1 MCPRAMPGADAAR
14 RAAGDSGIGTVLPA
28 RRHYAEGM
36 ATLVIVESPAKARKI
51 AGYLGRDYVVR
62 ASLGHVRDLPGSKGE
77 IPERYRTEPWAALGV
92 NPETFTPIYV
102 VPASKQA
109 TVQELRQLAARA
121 DRVLFASD
129 LDREGEAIS
138 YHLSRLLNVEQPTR
152 MVFTEI
158 TREALQAAL
167 HTTRPL
173 DLHLVAAQEARRVID
188 RLVGYGVSPLLW
200 GSVGGPLSA
209 GRVQS
214 AALMLAAQREM
225 ARMRF
230 RPATFWSIRAD
241 VLTRPKF
248 TATVTH
254 VRSSE
259 QPAGLPI
266 ARAAHYT
273 QDGVLKPGA
282 RVLEMTDGQA
292 RALSAY
298 LDGKEATVTAVEVTE
313 TRSRPAP
320 PFITSTLQQAGGRL
334 KLSAKQV
341 MDTAQ
346 RLYEGGFIT
355 YMRTDSPALSD
366 EALTEAR
373 REAARLFGPGAVP
386 AQPRQYAT
394 RNRNAQ
400 EAHEAI
406 RPAGTTWR
414 APETVGLRGAELD
427 VYTLIYQRTV
437 ASQMHD
443 AVFDRTGVTL
453 SCGAATLGAQGR
465 VLKEPGFLHLL
476 QDEEEGRDDQRLPA
490 LQQGQRVPLKARPP
504 EGKKTSAPTRFTE
517 ATLVQAMEKA
527 GIGRPSTYAQTLA
540 TLQTREYVRL
550 TGRHLAVTAVGL
562 LVATYLARQVPEV
575 MQKDFTA
582 TMEAGLDDVA
592 AGNTT
597 RVAYLTRFWTE
608 GLAQTIRR
616 ASRDAPNLPLPH
628 LEGTR
633 LRATGSGPHLVRGG
647 QSVPLP
653 PAVIPA
659 DLDGAQ
665 ADAILQG
672 TWTAKKARPAPERPD
687 GRATPRQRRS
697 TKGTARPRQGAV
709 SKTDRKDEPDT

>member
-1 MCPRAMPGADAAR
+1 
-14 RAAGDSGIGTVLPA
+14 
-28 RRHYAEGM
+28 M

-51 AGYLGRDYVVR
+51 AGLLGAGFTVR
-62 ASLGHVRDLPGSKGE
+62 ASLGHVRDLPGSKAE
-77 IPERYRTEPWAALGV
+77 IPERYRAEPWANLGV
-92 NPETFTPIYV
+92 NPDTFTPIYV
-102 VPASKQA
+102 VPASKRA
-109 TVQELRQLAARA
+109 TVKELQQLAAKA

-138 YHLSRLLNVEQPTR
+138 YHLSRLLGVDQPVR

-158 TREALQAAL
+158 TGDALQAAL
-167 HTTRPL
+167 RATRPL

-200 GSVGGPLSA
+200 GSVGGKLSA

-230 RPATFWSIRAD
+230 TSATFWSIRVD

-248 TATVTH
+248 TAAVTH

-259 QPAGLPI
+259 HPQGRPI
-266 ARAAHYT
+266 ARAGDYT
-273 QDGVLKPGA
+273 QDGVLKGGVQ
-282 RVLEMTDGQA
+282 VLEMTDEQA

-298 LDGKEATVTAVEVTE
+298 LDGREATVTSVEVTE

-334 KLSAKQV
+334 NLSAKAV
-341 MDTAQ
+341 MDAAQ

-366 EALTEAR
+366 EALSEAR
-373 REAARLFGPGAVP
+373 REATRLYGPAAVP
-386 AQPRQYAT
+386 PQPRQYAN

-414 APETVGLRGAELD
+414 APDRVGLSGADLE

-437 ASQMHD
+437 ASQMTD
-443 AVFDRTGVTL
+443 AVFDRTAVTL
-453 SCGAATLGAQGR
+453 TCGAATLGSQGR
-465 VLKEPGFLHLL
+465 VLKEPGFLQLL
-476 QDEEEGRDDQRLPA
+476 QDAAGEQEDQRLPR
-490 LQQGQRVPLKARPP
+490 LQPGQRVSLKARPP

-517 ATLVQAMEKA
+517 ATLVQAMEKV

-575 MQKDFTA
+575 VQNDFTA

-592 AGNTT
+592 AGGTT
-597 RVAYLTRFWTE
+597 RMAYLTRFWTE
-608 GLAQTIRR
+608 GLSKTIRR
-616 ASRDAPNLPLPH
+616 ASRDAPSLPLPQ

-633 LRATGSGPHLVRGG
+633 LRATGNGPHLVRGG
-647 QSVPLP
+647 QSMPLP

-665 ADAILQG
+665 ADAIMQG
-672 TWTAKKARPAPERPD
+672 TWTAQKVRPARARPAGEGGTTRK
-687 GRATPRQRRS
+687 RRS
-697 TKGTARPRQGAV
+697 AGGAAHPRKKNER
-709 SKTDRKDEPDT
+709 S

>member
-1 MCPRAMPGADAAR
+1 
-14 RAAGDSGIGTVLPA
+14 
-28 RRHYAEGM
+28 M

-51 AGYLGRDYVVR
+51 AGLLGDGFVVR
-62 ASLGHVRDLPGSKGE
+62 ASLGHVRDLPGSKAE
-77 IPERYRTEPWAALGV
+77 IPERYRAQPWANLGV
-92 NPETFTPIYV
+92 NPQTFTPIYV
-102 VPASKQA
+102 VPAAKRA
-109 TVQELRQLAARA
+109 TVRDLQQLAAKA
-121 DRVLFASD
+121 ERVLFASD
-129 LDREGEAIS
+129 MDREGEAIS
-138 YHLSRLLNVEQPTR
+138 YHLSRLLKVEQPTR

-158 TREALQAAL
+158 TREAIQAAL
-167 HTTRPL
+167 KATRPL

-188 RLVGYGVSPLLW
+188 RLVGYQVSPLLW
-200 GSVGGPLSA
+200 GSVGGKLSA

-214 AALMLAAQREM
+214 AALMLLAQREM

-230 RPATFWSIRAD
+230 RPATFWAIRAE

-259 QPAGLPI
+259 HPQGLPV
-266 ARAAHYT
+266 ARASDYT
-273 QDGVLKPGA
+273 QDGVLKPGVH
-282 RVLEMTDGQA
+282 VLEMTDDQA

-298 LDGKEATVTAVEVTE
+298 LDGKDATVTRVEVTE

-334 KLSAKQV
+334 NLSAKQV

-346 RLYEGGFIT
+346 RLYEGGYIT

-373 REAARLFGPGAVP
+373 REATRLFGPAAVP

-394 RNRNAQ
+394 RNKNAQ

-414 APETVGLRGAELD
+414 APDSVGLSGDDLA

-443 AVFDRTGVTL
+443 AVFDRTDVTL
-453 SCGAATLGAQGR
+453 TCGAATLSAQGR
-465 VLKEPGFLHLL
+465 VLKEAGYLHLL
-476 QDEEEGRDDQRLPA
+476 QDEEDDKEDQRLPA

-527 GIGRPSTYAQTLA
+527 GIGRPSTYAQTLS

-550 TGRHLAVTAVGL
+550 SGRHLSVTAVGL
-562 LVATYLARQVPEV
+562 LVTTYLARQVPEV

-592 AGNTT
+592 AGGVT
-597 RVAYLTRFWTE
+597 RIAYLTRFWTD
-608 GLAQTIRR
+608 GLAQTIRK

-628 LEGTR
+628 LDATR
-633 LRATGSGPHLVRGG
+633 LRATSSGPHLVRAG

-653 PAVIPA
+653 PDVIPA
-659 DLDGAQ
+659 DLDADQ
-665 ADAILQG
+665 TDAILSG
-672 TWTAKKARPAPERPD
+672 TWTARKTGRPRGSRGTVKGSRASRGTKRPKKA
-687 GRATPRQRRS
+687 G
-697 TKGTARPRQGAV
+697 
-709 SKTDRKDEPDT
+709 KTSRTGDS

>member
-1 MCPRAMPGADAAR
+1 
-14 RAAGDSGIGTVLPA
+14 
-28 RRHYAEGM
+28 M

-51 AGYLGRDYVVR
+51 AGLLGAGFTVR
-62 ASLGHVRDLPGSKGE
+62 ASLGHVRDLPGSKAE
-77 IPERYRTEPWAALGV
+77 IPERYRAEPWAHLGV
-92 NPETFTPIYV
+92 NPETFAPIYV
-102 VPASKQA
+102 VPAGKQA
-109 TVQELRQLAARA
+109 TVRDLRQLAAKA

-129 LDREGEAIS
+129 MDREGEAIS
-138 YHLSRLLNVEQPTR
+138 YHLSRLLGVAQPVR

-158 TREALQAAL
+158 TGDALQAAL
-167 HTTRPL
+167 RATRPL

-200 GSVGGPLSA
+200 GSVGGKLSA

-230 RPATFWSIRAD
+230 TPATFWSIRAD

-259 QPAGLPI
+259 FPQGRPI
-266 ARAAHYT
+266 ARAGDYT
-273 QDGVLKPGA
+273 QGGALKGGVQ
-282 RVLEMTDGQA
+282 VLEMTDEQA

-298 LDGKEATVTAVEVTE
+298 LDGREATVSAVEVTE

-334 KLSAKQV
+334 NLSAKQV

-366 EALTEAR
+366 EALSEAR
-373 REAARLFGPGAVP
+373 REATRLFGPAAVP

-394 RNRNAQ
+394 RNRTAQ

-414 APETVGLRGAELD
+414 APDAAGLSGADLE

-437 ASQMHD
+437 ASQMTD
-443 AVFDRTGVTL
+443 AVFDRTAVTL
-453 SCGAATLGAQGR
+453 TCGAATLGAQGR
-465 VLKEPGFLHLL
+465 VLKEPGFLQLL
-476 QDEEEGRDDQRLPA
+476 QEEDAEPDDQRLPP
-490 LQQGQRVPLKARPP
+490 LQPGQQVPLKARPP

-592 AGNTT
+592 AGGTT

-608 GLAQTIRR
+608 GLSQTIRR
-616 ASRDAPNLPLPH
+616 ASRDAPSLPLPH

-659 DLDGAQ
+659 DLDAAQ
-665 ADAILQG
+665 ADAVLQG
-672 TWTAKKARPAPERPD
+672 TWTAKKARPARERIPD
-687 GRATPRQRRS
+687 ESAVSRNRRTAEGATQTRKKAASRS
-697 TKGTARPRQGAV
+697 VRKGT
-709 SKTDRKDEPDT
+709 SDT

>member
-1 MCPRAMPGADAAR
+1 
-14 RAAGDSGIGTVLPA
+14 
-28 RRHYAEGM
+28 M

-51 AGYLGRDYVVR
+51 AGLLGAGFTVR
-62 ASLGHVRDLPGSKGE
+62 ASLGHVRDLPGSKAE
-77 IPERYRTEPWAALGV
+77 IPERYRAEPWANLGV
-92 NPETFTPIYV
+92 NPDTFTPIYV
-102 VPASKQA
+102 VPAGKQA
-109 TVQELRQLAARA
+109 TVRELRQLAAKA

-129 LDREGEAIS
+129 MDREGEAIS
-138 YHLSRLLNVEQPTR
+138 YHLSRLLGVDQPVR

-158 TREALQAAL
+158 TGDALQAAL
-167 HTTRPL
+167 RATRPL

-200 GSVGGPLSA
+200 GSVGGKLSA

-230 RPATFWSIRAD
+230 TSATFWSIRVD

-248 TATVTH
+248 TAAVTH

-259 QPAGLPI
+259 HPQGRPI
-266 ARAAHYT
+266 ARAGDYT
-273 QDGVLKPGA
+273 QDGVLKGGVQ
-282 RVLEMTDGQA
+282 VLEMTDEQA

-298 LDGKEATVTAVEVTE
+298 LDGREATVTSVEVTE

-334 KLSAKQV
+334 NLSAKAV
-341 MDTAQ
+341 MDAAQ

-355 YMRTDSPALSD
+355 YMRTDSPVLSD
-366 EALTEAR
+366 EALSEAR
-373 REAARLFGPGAVP
+373 REATRLYGPAAVP
-386 AQPRQYAT
+386 PQPRQYAT

-414 APETVGLRGAELD
+414 APDRVGLSGADLE

-437 ASQMHD
+437 ASQMTD
-443 AVFDRTGVTL
+443 AVFDRTAVTL
-453 SCGAATLGAQGR
+453 TCGAATLGSQGR
-465 VLKEPGFLHLL
+465 ILKEPGFLQLL
-476 QDEEEGRDDQRLPA
+476 QEEAGEQEDQRLPR
-490 LQQGQRVPLKARPP
+490 LQPGQRVSLKARPP

-575 MQKDFTA
+575 VQNDFTA

-592 AGNTT
+592 AGGTT
-597 RVAYLTRFWTE
+597 RMAYLTRFWTE
-608 GLAQTIRR
+608 GLSQTIRR
-616 ASRDAPNLPLPH
+616 ASRDAPSLPLPQ

-633 LRATGSGPHLVRGG
+633 LRATGNGPHLVRGG
-647 QSVPLP
+647 QSMPLP

-665 ADAILQG
+665 ADAIMQG
-672 TWTAKKARPAPERPD
+672 TWTAQKVRPARARPAGEGGTTRK
-687 GRATPRQRRS
+687 RRS
-697 TKGTARPRQGAV
+697 AGGAAHPRKKNER
-709 SKTDRKDEPDT
+709 S

>member
-1 MCPRAMPGADAAR
+1 
-14 RAAGDSGIGTVLPA
+14 
-28 RRHYAEGM
+28 M

-51 AGYLGRDYVVR
+51 AGLLGAGFTVR
-62 ASLGHVRDLPGSKGE
+62 ASLGHVRDLPGSKAE
-77 IPERYRTEPWAALGV
+77 IPERYRAEPWANLGV
-92 NPETFTPIYV
+92 NPDTFTPIYV
-102 VPASKQA
+102 VPASKRA
-109 TVQELRQLAARA
+109 TVKELQQLAAKA

-138 YHLSRLLNVEQPTR
+138 YHLSRLLGVDQPVR

-158 TREALQAAL
+158 TGDALQAAL
-167 HTTRPL
+167 RATRPL

-200 GSVGGPLSA
+200 GSVGGKLSA

-230 RPATFWSIRAD
+230 TSATFWSIRVD

-248 TATVTH
+248 TAAVTH

-259 QPAGLPI
+259 HPQGRPI
-266 ARAAHYT
+266 ARAGDYT
-273 QDGVLKPGA
+273 QDGVLKGGVQ
-282 RVLEMTDGQA
+282 VLEMTDEQA

-298 LDGKEATVTAVEVTE
+298 LDGREATVTSVEVTE

-334 KLSAKQV
+334 NLSAKAV
-341 MDTAQ
+341 MDAAQ

-366 EALTEAR
+366 EALSEAR
-373 REAARLFGPGAVP
+373 REATRLYGPAAVP
-386 AQPRQYAT
+386 PQPRQYAT

-414 APETVGLRGAELD
+414 APDRVGLSGADLE

-437 ASQMHD
+437 ASQMTD
-443 AVFDRTGVTL
+443 AVFDRTAVTL
-453 SCGAATLGAQGR
+453 TCGAATLGSQGR
-465 VLKEPGFLHLL
+465 VLKEPGFLQLL
-476 QDEEEGRDDQRLPA
+476 QEEAGEQEDQRLPR
-490 LQQGQRVPLKARPP
+490 LQPGQRVSLKARPP

-575 MQKDFTA
+575 MQNDFTA

-592 AGNTT
+592 AGETT

-608 GLAQTIRR
+608 GLSQTIRR
-616 ASRDAPNLPLPH
+616 ASRDAPSLPLPQ

-647 QSVPLP
+647 QSMPLP

-665 ADAILQG
+665 ADAIMQG
-672 TWTAKKARPAPERPD
+672 TWTAQKIRPARARPAGEGGTTRKR
-687 GRATPRQRRS
+687 RAA
-697 TKGTARPRQGAV
+697 GGAARPRKKNQR
-709 SKTDRKDEPDT
+709 S

>member
-1 MCPRAMPGADAAR
+1 
-14 RAAGDSGIGTVLPA
+14 
-28 RRHYAEGM
+28 M

-51 AGYLGRDYVVR
+51 AGLLGAGFTVR
-62 ASLGHVRDLPGSKGE
+62 ASLGHVRDLPGSKAE
-77 IPERYRTEPWAALGV
+77 IPERYRAEPWANLGV
-92 NPETFTPIYV
+92 NPDTFTPIYV
-102 VPASKQA
+102 VPASKRA
-109 TVQELRQLAARA
+109 TVKELQQLAAKA

-138 YHLSRLLNVEQPTR
+138 YHLSRLLGVDQPVR

-158 TREALQAAL
+158 TGDALQAAL
-167 HTTRPL
+167 RATRPL

-200 GSVGGPLSA
+200 GSVGGKLSA

-230 RPATFWSIRAD
+230 TSATFWSIRVD

-248 TATVTH
+248 TAAVTH

-259 QPAGLPI
+259 HPQGRPI
-266 ARAAHYT
+266 ARAGDYT
-273 QDGVLKPGA
+273 QDGVLKGGVQ
-282 RVLEMTDGQA
+282 VLEMTDEQA

-298 LDGKEATVTAVEVTE
+298 LDGREATVTSVEVTE

-334 KLSAKQV
+334 NLSAKAV
-341 MDTAQ
+341 MDAAQ

-366 EALTEAR
+366 EALSEAR
-373 REAARLFGPGAVP
+373 REATRLYGPAAVP
-386 AQPRQYAT
+386 PQPRQYAN

-414 APETVGLRGAELD
+414 APDRVGLSGADLE

-437 ASQMHD
+437 ASQMTD
-443 AVFDRTGVTL
+443 AVFDRTAVTL
-453 SCGAATLGAQGR
+453 TCGAATLGSQGR
-465 VLKEPGFLHLL
+465 VLKEPGFLQLL
-476 QDEEEGRDDQRLPA
+476 QEEAGEQEDQRLPR
-490 LQQGQRVPLKARPP
+490 LQPGQRVSLKARPP

-575 MQKDFTA
+575 MQNDFTA

-592 AGNTT
+592 AGETT

-608 GLAQTIRR
+608 GLSQTIRR
-616 ASRDAPNLPLPH
+616 ASRDAPSLPLPQ

-647 QSVPLP
+647 QSMPLP

-665 ADAILQG
+665 ADAIMQG
-672 TWTAKKARPAPERPD
+672 TWTARKIRPARVRPA
-687 GRATPRQRRS
+687 GEGGTTRKRRS
-697 TKGTARPRQGAV
+697 AGGAAHPRKKNGR
-709 SKTDRKDEPDT
+709 S

>member
-1 MCPRAMPGADAAR
+1 
-14 RAAGDSGIGTVLPA
+14 
-28 RRHYAEGM
+28 M

-51 AGYLGRDYVVR
+51 AGLLGAGFTVR
-62 ASLGHVRDLPGSKGE
+62 ASLGHVRDLPGSKAE
-77 IPERYRTEPWAALGV
+77 IPERYRAEPWANLGV
-92 NPETFTPIYV
+92 NPDTFTPIYV
-102 VPASKQA
+102 VPASKRA
-109 TVQELRQLAARA
+109 TVKELQQLAAKA

-138 YHLSRLLNVEQPTR
+138 YHLSRLLGVDQPVR

-158 TREALQAAL
+158 TGDALQAAL
-167 HTTRPL
+167 RATRPL

-200 GSVGGPLSA
+200 GSVGGKLSA

-230 RPATFWSIRAD
+230 TSATFWSIRVD

-248 TATVTH
+248 TAAVTH

-259 QPAGLPI
+259 HPQGRPI
-266 ARAAHYT
+266 ARAGDYT
-273 QDGVLKPGA
+273 QDGVLKGGVQ
-282 RVLEMTDGQA
+282 VLEMTDEQA

-298 LDGKEATVTAVEVTE
+298 LDGREATVTSVEVTE

-334 KLSAKQV
+334 NLSAKAV
-341 MDTAQ
+341 MDAAQ

-366 EALTEAR
+366 EALSEAR
-373 REAARLFGPGAVP
+373 REATRLYGPAAVP
-386 AQPRQYAT
+386 PQPRQYAN

-414 APETVGLRGAELD
+414 APDRVGLSGADLE

-437 ASQMHD
+437 ASQMTD
-443 AVFDRTGVTL
+443 AVFDRTAVTL
-453 SCGAATLGAQGR
+453 TCGAATLGSQGR
-465 VLKEPGFLHLL
+465 VLKEPGFLQLL
-476 QDEEEGRDDQRLPA
+476 QEEAGEQEDQRLPR
-490 LQQGQRVPLKARPP
+490 LQPGQRVSLKARPP

-575 MQKDFTA
+575 VQNDFTA

-592 AGNTT
+592 AGGTT
-597 RVAYLTRFWTE
+597 RMAYLTRFWTE
-608 GLAQTIRR
+608 GLSKTIRR
-616 ASRDAPNLPLPH
+616 ASRDAPSLPLPQ

-633 LRATGSGPHLVRGG
+633 LRATGNGPHLVRGG
-647 QSVPLP
+647 QSMPLP

-665 ADAILQG
+665 ADAIMQG
-672 TWTAKKARPAPERPD
+672 TWTAQKIRPARARPAGEGGTTRKR
-687 GRATPRQRRS
+687 RAA
-697 TKGTARPRQGAV
+697 GGAARPRKKNQR
-709 SKTDRKDEPDT
+709 S

>member
-1 MCPRAMPGADAAR
+1 
-14 RAAGDSGIGTVLPA
+14 
-28 RRHYAEGM
+28 M

-51 AGYLGRDYVVR
+51 AGLLGAGFTVR
-62 ASLGHVRDLPGSKGE
+62 ASLGHVRDLPGSKAE
-77 IPERYRTEPWAALGV
+77 IPERYRAEPWANLGV
-92 NPETFTPIYV
+92 NPDTFAPIYV
-102 VPASKQA
+102 VPASRRA
-109 TVQELRQLAARA
+109 TVKELQQLASKA

-129 LDREGEAIS
+129 MDREGEAIS
-138 YHLSRLLNVEQPTR
+138 YHLSRLLGVDQPVR

-158 TREALQAAL
+158 TGDALQAAL
-167 HTTRPL
+167 RATRPL

-200 GSVGGPLSA
+200 GSVGGKLSA

-230 RPATFWSIRAD
+230 TPATFWSIRAD

-248 TATVTH
+248 TAAVTH

-259 QPAGLPI
+259 HLQGRPI
-266 ARAAHYT
+266 ARAGDYT
-273 QDGVLKPGA
+273 QDGVLKGGVQ
-282 RVLEMTDGQA
+282 VLEVTDEQA

-298 LDGKEATVTAVEVTE
+298 LDGREATVTSVEVTE

-334 KLSAKQV
+334 NLSAKAV
-341 MDTAQ
+341 MDAAQ

-366 EALTEAR
+366 EALSEAR
-373 REAARLFGPGAVP
+373 REATRLYGPAAVP
-386 AQPRQYAT
+386 PQPRQYAT

-414 APETVGLRGAELD
+414 APDRVGLSGADLE

-437 ASQMHD
+437 ASQMTD
-443 AVFDRTGVTL
+443 AVFDRTAVTL
-453 SCGAATLGAQGR
+453 TCGAATLGAQGR
-465 VLKEPGFLHLL
+465 VLKEPGFLQLL
-476 QDEEEGRDDQRLPA
+476 QEEAGEQEDQRLPR
-490 LQQGQRVPLKARPP
+490 LQPGQRVSLKARPP

-575 MQKDFTA
+575 VQNDFTA

-592 AGNTT
+592 AGGTT
-597 RVAYLTRFWTE
+597 RMAYLTRFWTE
-608 GLAQTIRR
+608 GLSQTIRR
-616 ASRDAPNLPLPH
+616 ASRDAPSLPLPQ

-633 LRATGSGPHLVRGG
+633 LRATGNGPHLVRGG
-647 QSVPLP
+647 QSMPLP

-665 ADAILQG
+665 ADAIMQG
-672 TWTAKKARPAPERPD
+672 TWTAQKVRPARARPAGEGGTTRKR
-687 GRATPRQRRS
+687 RAA
-697 TKGTARPRQGAV
+697 GGDARPRKKNQR
-709 SKTDRKDEPDT
+709 S

>member
-1 MCPRAMPGADAAR
+1 
-14 RAAGDSGIGTVLPA
+14 
-28 RRHYAEGM
+28 M

-51 AGYLGRDYVVR
+51 AGLLGAGFTVR
-62 ASLGHVRDLPGSKGE
+62 ASLGHVRDLPGSKAE
-77 IPERYRTEPWAALGV
+77 IPERYRAEPWANLGV
-92 NPETFTPIYV
+92 NPDTFTPIYV
-102 VPASKQA
+102 VPASKRA
-109 TVQELRQLAARA
+109 TVKELQQLAAKA

-138 YHLSRLLNVEQPTR
+138 YHLSRLLGVDQPVR

-158 TREALQAAL
+158 TGDALQAAL
-167 HTTRPL
+167 RATRPL

-200 GSVGGPLSA
+200 GSVGGKLSA

-230 RPATFWSIRAD
+230 TSATFWSIRVD

-248 TATVTH
+248 TAAVTH

-259 QPAGLPI
+259 HPQGRPI
-266 ARAAHYT
+266 ARAGDYT
-273 QDGVLKPGA
+273 QDGVLKGGVQ
-282 RVLEMTDGQA
+282 VLEMTDEQA

-298 LDGKEATVTAVEVTE
+298 LDGREATVTSVEVTE

-334 KLSAKQV
+334 NLSAKAV
-341 MDTAQ
+341 MDAAQ

-366 EALTEAR
+366 EALSEAR
-373 REAARLFGPGAVP
+373 REATRLYGPAAVP
-386 AQPRQYAT
+386 PQPRQYAN

-414 APETVGLRGAELD
+414 APDQVGLSGADLE

-437 ASQMHD
+437 ASQMTD
-443 AVFDRTGVTL
+443 AVFDRTAVTL
-453 SCGAATLGAQGR
+453 TCGAATLGSQGR
-465 VLKEPGFLHLL
+465 VLKEPGFLQLL
-476 QDEEEGRDDQRLPA
+476 QEEAGEQEDQRLPR
-490 LQQGQRVPLKARPP
+490 LQPGQRVSLKARPP

-575 MQKDFTA
+575 MQNDFTA

-592 AGNTT
+592 AGETT

-608 GLAQTIRR
+608 GLSQTIRR
-616 ASRDAPNLPLPH
+616 ASRDAPSLPLPQ

-647 QSVPLP
+647 HSMPLP

-665 ADAILQG
+665 ADAIMQG
-672 TWTAKKARPAPERPD
+672 TWTAQKIRPARARPAGEGGTTRKR
-687 GRATPRQRRS
+687 RAA
-697 TKGTARPRQGAV
+697 GGAARPRKKNQR
-709 SKTDRKDEPDT
+709 S

>member
-1 MCPRAMPGADAAR
+1 
-14 RAAGDSGIGTVLPA
+14 
-28 RRHYAEGM
+28 M

-51 AGYLGRDYVVR
+51 AGLLGAGFTVR
-62 ASLGHVRDLPGSKGE
+62 ASLGHVRDLPGSKAE
-77 IPERYRTEPWAALGV
+77 IPERYRAEPWANLGV
-92 NPETFTPIYV
+92 NPDTFTPIYV
-102 VPASKQA
+102 VPASKRA
-109 TVQELRQLAARA
+109 TVKELQQLAAKA

-138 YHLSRLLNVEQPTR
+138 YHLSRLLGVDQPVR

-158 TREALQAAL
+158 TGDALQAAL
-167 HTTRPL
+167 RATRPL

-200 GSVGGPLSA
+200 GSVGGKLSA

-230 RPATFWSIRAD
+230 TSATFWSIRVD

-248 TATVTH
+248 TAAVTH

-259 QPAGLPI
+259 HPQGRPI
-266 ARAAHYT
+266 ARAGDYT
-273 QDGVLKPGA
+273 QDGVLKGGVQ
-282 RVLEMTDGQA
+282 VLEMTDEQA

-298 LDGKEATVTAVEVTE
+298 LDGREATVTSVEVTE

-334 KLSAKQV
+334 NLSAKAV
-341 MDTAQ
+341 MDAAQ

-366 EALTEAR
+366 EALSEAR
-373 REAARLFGPGAVP
+373 REATRLYGPAAVP
-386 AQPRQYAT
+386 PQPRQYAN

-414 APETVGLRGAELD
+414 APDRVGLSGADLE

-437 ASQMHD
+437 ASQMTD
-443 AVFDRTGVTL
+443 AVFDRTAVTL
-453 SCGAATLGAQGR
+453 TCGAATLGSQGR
-465 VLKEPGFLHLL
+465 VLKEPGFLQLL
-476 QDEEEGRDDQRLPA
+476 QEEAGEQEDQRLPR
-490 LQQGQRVPLKARPP
+490 LQPGQRVPLKARPP

-575 MQKDFTA
+575 VQNDFTA

-592 AGNTT
+592 AGGTT
-597 RVAYLTRFWTE
+597 RMAYLTRFWTE
-608 GLAQTIRR
+608 GLSQTIRR
-616 ASRDAPNLPLPH
+616 ASRDAPSLPLPQ

-633 LRATGSGPHLVRGG
+633 LRATGNGPHLVRGG
-647 QSVPLP
+647 QNMPLP

-665 ADAILQG
+665 ADAIMQG
-672 TWTAKKARPAPERPD
+672 TWTAQKVRPARARPAGEGGTTRK
-687 GRATPRQRRS
+687 RRS
-697 TKGTARPRQGAV
+697 AGGAAHPRKKNER
-709 SKTDRKDEPDT
+709 S

>member
-1 MCPRAMPGADAAR
+1 
-14 RAAGDSGIGTVLPA
+14 
-28 RRHYAEGM
+28 M

-51 AGYLGRDYVVR
+51 AGLLGAGFTVR
-62 ASLGHVRDLPGSKGE
+62 ASLGHVRDLPGSKAE
-77 IPERYRTEPWAALGV
+77 IPERYRAEPWANLGV
-92 NPETFTPIYV
+92 NPDTFTPIYV
-102 VPASKQA
+102 VLAGKQA
-109 TVQELRQLAARA
+109 TVRELRQLAAKA

-129 LDREGEAIS
+129 MDREGEAIS
-138 YHLSRLLNVEQPTR
+138 YHLSRLLGVDQPVR

-158 TREALQAAL
+158 TGDALQAAL
-167 HTTRPL
+167 RATRPL

-200 GSVGGPLSA
+200 GSVGGKLSA

-230 RPATFWSIRAD
+230 TPATFWSIRAD

-248 TATVTH
+248 TAAVTH

-259 QPAGLPI
+259 HPQGRPL
-266 ARAAHYT
+266 ARAGDYT
-273 QDGVLKPGA
+273 QDGVLKGGVQ
-282 RVLEMTDGQA
+282 VLEMTDEQA

-298 LDGKEATVTAVEVTE
+298 LDGREATVTSVEVTE

-334 KLSAKQV
+334 NLSAKGV
-341 MDTAQ
+341 MDAAQ

-366 EALTEAR
+366 EALSEAR
-373 REAARLFGPGAVP
+373 REATRLYGPAAVP
-386 AQPRQYAT
+386 PQPRQYAT

-414 APETVGLRGAELD
+414 APDRVGLSGADLE

-437 ASQMHD
+437 ASQMTD
-443 AVFDRTGVTL
+443 AVFDRTAVTL
-453 SCGAATLGAQGR
+453 TCGAATLGAQGR
-465 VLKEPGFLHLL
+465 VLKEPGFLQLL
-476 QDEEEGRDDQRLPA
+476 QEEAGEQEDQRLPR
-490 LQQGQRVPLKARPP
+490 LQPGQRVSLKARPP

-575 MQKDFTA
+575 MQNDFTA

-592 AGNTT
+592 AGETT

-608 GLAQTIRR
+608 GLSQTIRR
-616 ASRDAPNLPLPH
+616 ASRDAPSLPLPQ

-647 QSVPLP
+647 QSMPLP

-665 ADAILQG
+665 ADAIMQG
-672 TWTAKKARPAPERPD
+672 TWTAQKIRPARARPAGEGGTTRKR
-687 GRATPRQRRS
+687 RAA
-697 TKGTARPRQGAV
+697 GGAARPRKKNQR
-709 SKTDRKDEPDT
+709 S

>member
-1 MCPRAMPGADAAR
+1 
-14 RAAGDSGIGTVLPA
+14 
-28 RRHYAEGM
+28 M

-51 AGYLGRDYVVR
+51 AGLLGAGFTVR
-62 ASLGHVRDLPGSKGE
+62 ASLGHVRDLPGSKAE
-77 IPERYRTEPWAALGV
+77 IPERYRAEPWANLGV
-92 NPETFTPIYV
+92 NPDTFTPIYV
-102 VPASKQA
+102 VPAGKQA
-109 TVQELRQLAARA
+109 TVRELRQLAAKA
-121 DRVLFASD
+121 ERVLFASD
-129 LDREGEAIS
+129 MDREGEAIS
-138 YHLSRLLNVEQPTR
+138 YHLSRLLGVDQPVR

-158 TREALQAAL
+158 TGDALQAAL
-167 HTTRPL
+167 RATRPL

-188 RLVGYGVSPLLW
+188 RLVGYGGSPLLW
-200 GSVGGPLSA
+200 GSVGGKLSA

-230 RPATFWSIRAD
+230 TPATFWSIRAD

-248 TATVTH
+248 TAAVTH

-259 QPAGLPI
+259 HPQGRPI
-266 ARAAHYT
+266 ARAGDYT
-273 QDGVLKPGA
+273 QDGVLKGGVQ
-282 RVLEMTDGQA
+282 VLEMTDEQA

-298 LDGKEATVTAVEVTE
+298 LDGREATVTSVEVTE

-334 KLSAKQV
+334 NLSAKAV
-341 MDTAQ
+341 MDAAQ

-366 EALTEAR
+366 EALSEAR
-373 REAARLFGPGAVP
+373 REATRLYGPAAVP
-386 AQPRQYAT
+386 PQPRQYAT

-414 APETVGLRGAELD
+414 APDRVGLSGADLE

-437 ASQMHD
+437 ASQMTD
-443 AVFDRTGVTL
+443 AVFDRTAVTL
-453 SCGAATLGAQGR
+453 TCGAATLGVQGR
-465 VLKEPGFLHLL
+465 VLKEPGFLQLL
-476 QDEEEGRDDQRLPA
+476 QEEAGEQEDQRLPR
-490 LQQGQRVPLKARPP
+490 LQPGQRVPLKARPP

-575 MQKDFTA
+575 VQNDFTA

-592 AGNTT
+592 AGGTT
-597 RVAYLTRFWTE
+597 RMAYLTRFWTE
-608 GLAQTIRR
+608 GLSQTIRR
-616 ASRDAPNLPLPH
+616 ASRDAPSLPLPQ

-647 QSVPLP
+647 QSMPLP

-665 ADAILQG
+665 ADAIMQG
-672 TWTAKKARPAPERPD
+672 TWTAQKIRPARARPAGEGGTTRKR
-687 GRATPRQRRS
+687 RAA
-697 TKGTARPRQGAV
+697 GGVARPRKKNQR
-709 SKTDRKDEPDT
+709 S

>member
-1 MCPRAMPGADAAR
+1 
-14 RAAGDSGIGTVLPA
+14 
-28 RRHYAEGM
+28 
-36 ATLVIVESPAKARKI
+36 
-51 AGYLGRDYVVR
+51 
-62 ASLGHVRDLPGSKGE
+62 
-77 IPERYRTEPWAALGV
+77 
-92 NPETFTPIYV
+92 
-102 VPASKQA
+102 
-109 TVQELRQLAARA
+109 
-121 DRVLFASD
+121 
-129 LDREGEAIS
+129 
-138 YHLSRLLNVEQPTR
+138 
-152 MVFTEI
+152 
-158 TREALQAAL
+158 
-167 HTTRPL
+167 
-173 DLHLVAAQEARRVID
+173 
-188 RLVGYGVSPLLW
+188 
-200 GSVGGPLSA
+200 
-209 GRVQS
+209 
-214 AALMLAAQREM
+214 
-225 ARMRF
+225 MRF
-230 RPATFWSIRAD
+230 TSATFWSIRVD

-248 TATVTH
+248 TAAVTH

-259 QPAGLPI
+259 HPQGRPI
-266 ARAAHYT
+266 ARAGDYT
-273 QDGVLKPGA
+273 QDGVLKGGVQ
-282 RVLEMTDGQA
+282 VLEMTDEQA

-298 LDGKEATVTAVEVTE
+298 LDGREATVTSVEVTE

-334 KLSAKQV
+334 NLSAKAV
-341 MDTAQ
+341 MDAAQ

-366 EALTEAR
+366 EALSEAR
-373 REAARLFGPGAVP
+373 REATRLYGPAAVP
-386 AQPRQYAT
+386 PQPRQYAN

-414 APETVGLRGAELD
+414 APDQVGLSGADLE

-437 ASQMHD
+437 ASQMTD
-443 AVFDRTGVTL
+443 AVFDRTAVTL
-453 SCGAATLGAQGR
+453 TCGAATLGSQGR
-465 VLKEPGFLHLL
+465 VLKEPGFLQLL
-476 QDEEEGRDDQRLPA
+476 QEEAGEQEDQRLPR
-490 LQQGQRVPLKARPP
+490 LQPGQRVSLKARPPEGKKTSAPTRFTQEEAGEQEDQRLPRLQPGQRVSLKARPP

-575 MQKDFTA
+575 MQNDFTA

-592 AGNTT
+592 AGETT

-608 GLAQTIRR
+608 GLSQTIRR
-616 ASRDAPNLPLPH
+616 ASRDAPSLPLPQ

-647 QSVPLP
+647 QSMPLP

-665 ADAILQG
+665 ADAIMQG
-672 TWTAKKARPAPERPD
+672 TWTAQKIRPARARPAGEGGTTRKR
-687 GRATPRQRRS
+687 RAA
-697 TKGTARPRQGAV
+697 GGAARPRKKNQR
-709 SKTDRKDEPDT
+709 S

>member
-1 MCPRAMPGADAAR
+1 
-14 RAAGDSGIGTVLPA
+14 
-28 RRHYAEGM
+28 M

-51 AGYLGRDYVVR
+51 AGLLGAGFTVR
-62 ASLGHVRDLPGSKGE
+62 ASLGHVRDLPGSKAE
-77 IPERYRTEPWAALGV
+77 IPERYRAEPWANLGV
-92 NPETFTPIYV
+92 NPDTFTPIYV
-102 VPASKQA
+102 VPASKRA
-109 TVQELRQLAARA
+109 TVKELQQLAAKA

-129 LDREGEAIS
+129 MDREGEAIS
-138 YHLSRLLNVEQPTR
+138 YHLSRLLGVDQPVR

-158 TREALQAAL
+158 TGDALQAAL
-167 HTTRPL
+167 RATRPL

-200 GSVGGPLSA
+200 GSVGGKLSA

-230 RPATFWSIRAD
+230 TSATFWSIRVD

-248 TATVTH
+248 TAAVTH

-259 QPAGLPI
+259 HPQGRPI
-266 ARAAHYT
+266 ARAGDYT
-273 QDGVLKPGA
+273 QDGVLKGGVQ
-282 RVLEMTDGQA
+282 VLEMTDEQA

-298 LDGKEATVTAVEVTE
+298 LDGREATVTSVEVTE

-334 KLSAKQV
+334 NLSAKAV
-341 MDTAQ
+341 MDAAQ

-355 YMRTDSPALSD
+355 YMRTDSPVLSD
-366 EALTEAR
+366 EALSEAR
-373 REAARLFGPGAVP
+373 REATRLYGPAAVP
-386 AQPRQYAT
+386 PQPRQYAT

-414 APETVGLRGAELD
+414 APDRVGLSGADLE

-437 ASQMHD
+437 ASQMTD
-443 AVFDRTGVTL
+443 AVFDRTAVTL
-453 SCGAATLGAQGR
+453 TCGAATLGSQGR
-465 VLKEPGFLHLL
+465 VLKEPGFLQLL
-476 QDEEEGRDDQRLPA
+476 QEEAGEQEDQRLPR
-490 LQQGQRVPLKARPP
+490 LQPGQRVSLKARPP

-575 MQKDFTA
+575 MQNDFTA

-592 AGNTT
+592 AGETT

-608 GLAQTIRR
+608 GLSQTIRR
-616 ASRDAPNLPLPH
+616 ASRDAPSLPLPQ

-633 LRATGSGPHLVRGG
+633 LRATGNGPHLVRGG
-647 QSVPLP
+647 QNMPLP

-665 ADAILQG
+665 ADAIMQG
-672 TWTAKKARPAPERPD
+672 TWTARKIRPARVRPA
-687 GRATPRQRRS
+687 GEGGTTRKRRS
-697 TKGTARPRQGAV
+697 AGGAAHPRKKNGR
-709 SKTDRKDEPDT
+709 S

>member
-1 MCPRAMPGADAAR
+1 
-14 RAAGDSGIGTVLPA
+14 
-28 RRHYAEGM
+28 M

-51 AGYLGRDYVVR
+51 AGLLGAGFTVR
-62 ASLGHVRDLPGSKGE
+62 ASLGHVRDLPGSKAE
-77 IPERYRTEPWAALGV
+77 IPERYRAEPWANLGV
-92 NPETFTPIYV
+92 NPDTFAPIYV
-102 VPASKQA
+102 VPASKRA
-109 TVQELRQLAARA
+109 TVKELQQLASKA

-129 LDREGEAIS
+129 MDREGEAIS
-138 YHLSRLLNVEQPTR
+138 YHLSRLLGVDQPVR

-158 TREALQAAL
+158 TGDALQAAL
-167 HTTRPL
+167 RATRPL

-200 GSVGGPLSA
+200 GSVGGKLSA

-230 RPATFWSIRAD
+230 TSATFWSIRVD

-248 TATVTH
+248 TAAVTH

-259 QPAGLPI
+259 HPQGRPL
-266 ARAAHYT
+266 ARAGDYT
-273 QDGVLKPGA
+273 QDGVLKGGVQ
-282 RVLEMTDGQA
+282 VLEMTDEQA

-298 LDGKEATVTAVEVTE
+298 LDGREATVTSVEVTE

-334 KLSAKQV
+334 NLSAKGV
-341 MDTAQ
+341 MDAAQ

-366 EALTEAR
+366 EALSEAR
-373 REAARLFGPGAVP
+373 REATRLYGPAAVP
-386 AQPRQYAT
+386 PQPRQYAT

-414 APETVGLRGAELD
+414 APDRVGLSGADLE

-437 ASQMHD
+437 ASQMTD
-443 AVFDRTGVTL
+443 AVFDRTAVTL
-453 SCGAATLGAQGR
+453 TCGAATLGSQGR
-465 VLKEPGFLHLL
+465 VLKEPGFLQLL
-476 QDEEEGRDDQRLPA
+476 QEEAGEQEDQRLPR
-490 LQQGQRVPLKARPP
+490 LQPGQRVSLKARPP

-575 MQKDFTA
+575 VQNDFTA

-592 AGNTT
+592 AGGTT
-597 RVAYLTRFWTE
+597 RMAYLTRFWTE
-608 GLAQTIRR
+608 GLSKTIRR
-616 ASRDAPNLPLPH
+616 ASRDAPSLPLPQ

-633 LRATGSGPHLVRGG
+633 LRATGNGPHLVRGG
-647 QSVPLP
+647 QSMPLP

-665 ADAILQG
+665 ADAIMQG
-672 TWTAKKARPAPERPD
+672 TWTAQKVRPARARPAGEGGTTRK
-687 GRATPRQRRS
+687 RRS
-697 TKGTARPRQGAV
+697 AGGAAHPRKKNER
-709 SKTDRKDEPDT
+709 S

>member
-1 MCPRAMPGADAAR
+1 
-14 RAAGDSGIGTVLPA
+14 
-28 RRHYAEGM
+28 M

-51 AGYLGRDYVVR
+51 AGLLGAGFVVR
-62 ASLGHVRDLPGSKGE
+62 ASLGHVRDLPGSKAE
-77 IPERYRTEPWAALGV
+77 IPERYRAEPWANLGV
-92 NPETFTPIYV
+92 NPETFAPIYV
-102 VPASKQA
+102 VPAGKQA
-109 TVQELRQLAARA
+109 TVRELRQLAARA

-129 LDREGEAIS
+129 MDREGEAIS
-138 YHLSRLLNVEQPTR
+138 YHLSRLLGVEQPTR

-167 HTTRPL
+167 RSTRPL

-200 GSVGGPLSA
+200 GSVGGKLSA

-214 AALMLAAQREM
+214 AALMLVAQREM

-248 TATVTH
+248 TATVTR

-259 QPAGLPI
+259 HPQGLPI
-266 ARAAHYT
+266 ARSGDYT
-273 QDGVLKPGA
+273 QDGALKAGVQ
-282 RVLEMTDGQA
+282 VLEMTDGQA
-292 RALSAY
+292 SALSAY
-298 LDGKEATVTAVEVTE
+298 LDGREATVTSVDVTE
-313 TRSRPAP
+313 TRTRPAP

-334 KLSAKQV
+334 NLSAKGV
-341 MDTAQ
+341 MDAAQ
-346 RLYEGGFIT
+346 RLYEGGYIT

-373 REAARLFGPGAVP
+373 REATRLFGPGAVP

-394 RNRNAQ
+394 RNPGAQ

-406 RPAGTTWR
+406 RPAGTSWR
-414 APETVGLRGAELD
+414 APAATGLSGADLD

-437 ASQMHD
+437 ASQMTD
-443 AVFDRTGVTL
+443 AVFDRTAVTL
-453 SCGAATLGAQGR
+453 TCGAATLGAQGR
-465 VLKEPGFLHLL
+465 VLKEAGFRQLL
-476 QDEEEGRDDQRLPA
+476 QDDDPKDEQRLPA
-490 LQQGQRVPLKARPP
+490 LAAGQRFPLKARPP

-540 TLQTREYVRL
+540 TLQTRDYVRL
-550 TGRHLAVTAVGL
+550 SGRHLAVTAVGL
-562 LVATYLARQVPEV
+562 LVATYLARQVPDV
-575 MQKDFTA
+575 TQQGFTA

-592 AGNTT
+592 AGKTT
-597 RVAYLTRFWTE
+597 RVAYLTRFWTD
-608 GLAQTIRR
+608 GLSQTIRR

-628 LEGTR
+628 LDGTR
-633 LRATGSGPHLVRGG
+633 LRAAGSGPHLVRAG

-653 PAVIPA
+653 PQVIPA
-659 DLDGAQ
+659 DLDDTQ
-665 ADAILQG
+665 ASAILQG
-672 TWTAKKARPAPERPD
+672 TWTEKARPARRTGEKTSA
-687 GRATPRQRRS
+687 GRARSRKTTP
-697 TKGTARPRQGAV
+697 P
-709 SKTDRKDEPDT
+709 